1 MHPTPFMPD
10 FSKARILIVGDV
22 MLDRYWYTQT
32 TRISPEA
39 PVPVSKIQR
48 TEERAGGAGNVALN
62 IASLGGQVC
71 LLGLIGHDE
80 AADTLAHFFDARHIQ
95 YHLHPIEHHPT
106 IVKLRVLSQHQQLIR
121 LDFEEKFSA
130 SHAAQLLKTYE
141 TLLPNYDVVILSDY
155 GKGVLSHPQSFISAA
170 KHLNKPIFVDPK
182 QNHFDVY
189 AHASVITPNFKEFE
203 AVVGPCHDE
212 QEIKTKAHELI
223 EAQDLSALLITRGE
237 HGMSLFRLNQPDI
250 HIPTQAQEVFD
261 VTGAGDT
268 VIAVL
273 AAAMATGLELP
284 QAVHFA
290 NAAAGIVVSKL
301 GAATVTS
308 AELRRTMFPNQ
319 KNGILNEDELLTIIE
334 DAHEK
339 GETVIMTNGC
349 FDILHAGHIRYLTQ
363 AKALGDRLII
373 AVNDDDSVR
382 RLKGAE
388 RPINP
393 IEDRLKV
400 LAALSVVDWVIS
412 FSEDT
417 PERIISKLLPDILVK
432 GGDWKV
438 EQIAGAKAV
447 LNHGGQ
453 VKILDFMEG
462 RSTTRIVDKLGSV
475 TNQ

>member
-1 MHPTPFMPD
+1 MPTNSTLPD
-10 FSKARILIVGDV
+10 FSRARVLIVGDV

-39 PVPVSKIQR
+39 PVPVSKVQR
-48 TEERAGGAGNVALN
+48 AEERAGGAGNVALN

-71 LLGLIGHDE
+71 LLSLVGPDE
-80 AADTLAHFFDARHIQ
+80 AASTLAHFFDEHHIQ
-95 YHLHPIEHHPT
+95 HHLHAIEHHPT

-130 SHAAQLLKTYE
+130 SHAAELLKIFE
-141 TLLPNYDVVILSDY
+141 SLLPNYDAVILSDY
-155 GKGVLSHPQSFISAA
+155 GKGVLSHPQSFVAAA
-170 KHLNKPIFVDPK
+170 KRLNKPVLIDPK
-182 QNHFDVY
+182 KNNFDVY

-212 QEIKTKAHELI
+212 QEIKTKAHALI
-223 EAQDLSALLITRGE
+223 EAQDLSALLVTRGE
-237 HGMSLFRLNQPDI
+237 HGMSLFRPNQPDI
-250 HIPTQAQEVFD
+250 HVPTQAQEVFD

-273 AAAMATGLELP
+273 AVAIAAGLEYP
-284 QAVHFA
+284 QAMRLA

-301 GAATVTS
+301 GAATVNP
-308 AELRRTMFPNQ
+308 AELRRALHPSHEG
-319 KNGILNEDELLTIIE
+319 GILTEDELMVAIE
-334 DAHEK
+334 DAHAQ
-339 GETVIMTNGC
+339 GETVVMTNGC
-349 FDILHAGHIRYLTQ
+349 FDILHAGHIHYLTQ

-382 RLKGAE
+382 RLKGTE

-400 LAALSVVDWVIS
+400 LAALGVVDWVVP

-417 PERIISKLLPDILVK
+417 PERIINKLLPDILVK
-432 GGDWKV
+432 GGDWKI
-438 EQIAGAKAV
+438 EQIAGAQAV
-447 LNHGGQ
+447 LAHGGQ
-453 VKILDFMEG
+453 VKILGFVEG
-462 RSTTRIVDKLGSV
+462 RSTTNVIKKMKE
-475 TNQ
+475 